1 MVKVVGGYLA
11 ELKSGKGLFMRLV
24 KVIMKIQI
32 VTASRVLSKR
42 VTGVAFCWFWVRE
55 DVTVF
60 FFLFLNLM
68 CFYLQLISIII
79 YIC

>member
-32 VTASRVLSKR
+32 VTASKDLSSQVR
-42 VTGVAFCWFWVRE
+42 RAVFCWFLVSFIFS
-55 DVTVF
+55 T
-60 FFLFLNLM
+60 
-68 CFYLQLISIII
+68 SIF
-79 YIC
+79 IC